1 MDLQAEEGH
10 GISLKQINV
19 NDELQHKRRYIM
31 RGAGGRRNQSRQS
44 RRSGRSFMLF
54 MAPSFLGVLLFV
66 LLPFLDVWKRSFT
79 TAVTG
84 QFNGIR
90 NYQTIFTNQAFVL
103 AVKNTLRFTAVCI
116 PILVVAGLIIAL
128 PLSKLQNAGLVKS
141 LYLFPLAMPTATIVI
156 VWKMFFYKQGLLNLF
171 LTQLGEWTGL
181 WGEIHKDYLGSGA
194 AFWVLVFSYVWKN
207 TGYTVVLWLAGILG
221 IPNEF
226 LEAARV
232 DGASGGQI
240 FFRIV
245 LPNLKGSLYTIVILS
260 FLNSFKIY
268 REAYLVAGAYPEQ
281 DIYLLQ
287 HLFNNWFVNLDF
299 DKMAAAAVCV
309 GGFLF
314 AVIMLLQHL
323 WDRDEA

>member
-1 MDLQAEEGH
+1 
-10 GISLKQINV
+10 
-19 NDELQHKRRYIM
+19 M
-31 RGAGGRRNQSRQS
+31 RGA
-44 RRSGRSFMLF
+44 FFLF
-54 MAPSFLGVLLFV
+54 MAPSFLGILLFV
-66 LLPFLDVWKRSFT
+66 LLPFLDVFKRSFT

-84 QFNGIR
+84 EFNGIQ
-90 NYQTIFTNQAFVL
+90 NYKTIFTNQAFVL
-103 AVKNTLRFTAVCI
+103 AVKNTFRFTIVCI
-116 PILVVAGLIIAL
+116 PLLVIVGLMIAM
-128 PLSKLQNAGLVKS
+128 PLSRLKSAGMVKS

-156 VWKMFFYKQGLLNLF
+156 VWKMFFYKQGFLNLF
-171 LTQLGEWTGL
+171 LTRLGELTGL
-181 WGEIHKDYLGSGA
+181 WGEIHTDYLGSSA
-194 AFWVLVFSYVWKN
+194 AFWVLVFSYVWKI

-221 IPNEF
+221 IPNEM
-226 LEAARV
+226 LEAAKV
-232 DGASGGQI
+232 DGASEWQS
-240 FFRIV
+240 FFKII

-314 AVIMLLQHL
+314 IVIMLLQHM
-323 WDRDEA
+323 WDSRE

>member
-1 MDLQAEEGH
+1 MRMRRM
-10 GISLKQINV
+10 KINFF
-19 NDELQHKRRYIM
+19 L
-31 RGAGGRRNQSRQS
+31 
-44 RRSGRSFMLF
+44 FML
-54 MAPSFLGVLLFV
+54 PSFLGVMLFV
-66 LLPFLDVWKRSFT
+66 LIPFLDVIRRSFT
-79 TAVTG
+79 TAVTN
-84 QFNGIR
+84 QFNGIQ
-90 NYQTIFTNQAFVL
+90 NYKMIFTNQAFLL
-103 AVKNTLRFTAVCI
+103 AVKNTACFTIVCI
-116 PILVVAGLIIAL
+116 PLLVVTGLVIAL
-128 PLSKLQNAGLVKS
+128 PLSKLKNAVFIKS

-156 VWKMFFYKQGLLNLF
+156 VWKMFFYKQGFLNLF
-171 LTQLGEWTGL
+171 LTRLGEWSGL
-181 WGEIHKDYLGSGA
+181 WGEIHKDYLGSSA

-221 IPNEF
+221 VPNEL
-226 LEAARV
+226 LEAAKV
-232 DGASGGQI
+232 DGASERQC

-268 REAYLVAGAYPEQ
+268 REAYLVAGSYPEQ

-323 WDRDEA
+323 WDKPEA

>member
-1 MDLQAEEGH
+1 MQW
-10 GISLKQINV
+10 GIKQ
-19 NDELQHKRRYIM
+19 ERKGKTKKTRKAFL
-31 RGAGGRRNQSRQS
+31 
-44 RRSGRSFMLF
+44 LF
-54 MAPSFLGVLLFV
+54 MAPSFLGVLIFV
-66 LLPFLDVWKRSFT
+66 LLPFLDVIKRSFA

-84 QFNGIR
+84 QFNGIQ
-90 NYQTIFTNQAFVL
+90 NYKTIFTNQAFVL
-103 AVKNTLRFTAVCI
+103 AVKNTFRFTIVCI
-116 PILVVAGLIIAL
+116 PLLVVIGLVIAL
-128 PLSKLQNAGLVKS
+128 PLSKLKSAGTVKS

-156 VWKMFFYKQGLLNLF
+156 VWKMFFYKQGFLNLF
-171 LTQLGEWTGL
+171 LTRFGEWTGL
-181 WGEIHKDYLGSGA
+181 WGEIHKDYLGSSA

-221 IPNEF
+221 IPGEL
-226 LEAARV
+226 LEAAKV

-240 FFRIV
+240 FFKIV

-314 AVIMLLQHL
+314 IVIMLLQHL
-323 WDRDEA
+323 WDKQEA

>member
-1 MDLQAEEGH
+1 M
-10 GISLKQINV
+10 KT
-19 NDELQHKRRYIM
+19 HKFQFKRNKM
-31 RGAGGRRNQSRQS
+31 RGA
-44 RRSGRSFMLF
+44 FFLF
-54 MAPSFLGVLLFV
+54 MAPSFLGILLFV
-66 LLPFLDVWKRSFT
+66 LLPFLDVFKRSFT

-84 QFNGIR
+84 EFNGIQ
-90 NYQTIFTNQAFVL
+90 NYKTIFTNQAFVL
-103 AVKNTLRFTAVCI
+103 AVKNTFRFTIVCI
-116 PILVVAGLIIAL
+116 PLLVIVGLMIAM
-128 PLSKLQNAGLVKS
+128 PLSRLKSAGMVKS

-156 VWKMFFYKQGLLNLF
+156 VWKMFFYKQGFLNLF
-171 LTQLGEWTGL
+171 LTRLGELTGL
-181 WGEIHKDYLGSGA
+181 WGEIHTDYLGSSA

-221 IPNEF
+221 IPNEM
-226 LEAARV
+226 LEAAKV
-232 DGASGGQI
+232 DGASEWQS
-240 FFRIV
+240 FFKII

-314 AVIMLLQHL
+314 IVIMLLQHM
-323 WDRDEA
+323 WDSRE

>member
-1 MDLQAEEGH
+1 
-10 GISLKQINV
+10 
-19 NDELQHKRRYIM
+19 M
-31 RGAGGRRNQSRQS
+31 RTA
-44 RRSGRSFMLF
+44 FFLF
-54 MAPSFLGVLLFV
+54 LAPSFLGVLLFV
-66 LLPFLDVWKRSFT
+66 LIPFLDVFKRSFT
-79 TAVTG
+79 TAVTN
-84 QFNGIR
+84 QFNGIQ
-90 NYQTIFTNQAFVL
+90 NYKTIFTNQAFLL
-103 AVKNTLRFTAVCI
+103 AVKNTFRFTMVCI
-116 PILVVAGLIIAL
+116 PLLVIIGLIIAM
-128 PLSKLQNAGLVKS
+128 PLSKLKSAGIVKS

-156 VWKMFFYKQGLLNLF
+156 VWKMFFYKQGFLNLF
-171 LTQLGEWTGL
+171 LTRLGELTGL
-181 WGEIHKDYLGSGA
+181 WGEVHKDYLGSSA
-194 AFWVLVFSYVWKN
+194 AFWVLIFSYVWKN

-221 IPNEF
+221 IPNEM

-232 DGASGGQI
+232 DGASEWQSFLKI
-240 FFRIV
+240 I

-314 AVIMLLQHL
+314 IVIMMLQHM
-323 WDRDEA
+323 WDSKE